1 MTEQGET
8 VCAQRGAGAVALA
21 VATRLYVGAT
31 CLLVACGG
39 GGPEVDGSVPE
50 DAGAVDGGPVDASTP
65 TDGDLSDA
73 DSNTLRVSFW
83 QSAEIWHAGTTL
95 NLEARVTGGTP
106 PYDYVWTPGG
116 LYPENSLDMFRR
128 EDELGVYE
136 TCVEVSDSAGATVS
150 DCLTLEVFPSP
161 IATIGDLPAEICVQ
175 DSPILITL
183 QDNLVEGTAPNTRVL
198 ARRPIPGERLP
209 LVYDPVSPF
218 TWNVDD
224 THIGQWQIAYDV
236 RDRSGVYSFVTE
248 TINII
253 DCP

>member
-1 MTEQGET
+1 MTVQGET
-8 VCAQRGAGAVALA
+8 VCAQRGARPAAR
-21 VATRLYVGAT
+21 RLYVAVA

-73 DSNTLRVSFW
+73 DSSALRFSFW
-83 QSAEIWHAGTTL
+83 RSTDTLHERGTV
-95 NLEARVTGGTP
+95 NIEARVTGGTP
-106 PYDYVWTPGG
+106 PYDYAWTPSDRF
-116 LYPENSLDMFRR
+116 PENSFEIFRL
-128 EDELGVYE
+128 EEALGVYE
-136 TCVEVSDSAGATVS
+136 TCVEVSDSAGATIS
-150 DCLTLEVFPSP
+150 DCVTLEVFPLP
-161 IATIGDLPAEICVQ
+161 IATIADLPAEICVQ

-198 ARRPIPGERLP
+198 VRRPIPGERLP
-209 LVYDPVSPF
+209 NVSDPVSPF
-218 TWNVDD
+218 VWHVHAAD
-224 THIGQWQIAYDV
+224 IGQWQIAYDAS
-236 RDRSGVYSFVTE
+236 DRSGAYSYVTE